1 MGLPHIVSQEG
12 REGLISSPY
21 SVQCSGKLGPQVQ
34 WSNVSVCFTVALG
47 LPSNMILQQRIIQ
60 FSRLSFLIIMVHR
73 RKEEKD
79 WSYNLSWFRY
89 RMTFQFSAAKYYYY
103 YLSFKENNK
112 ICLWYQVKSWY
123 TISWANITSC
133 SRETFYVASSS
144 PPRIYSLN
152 CNPSVKVLMHRTDYL
167 SSKLKDSL
175 NPLRIK
181 CLTESSTKQI
191 KSWTSSSCGESLR
204 AVPFAN

>member
-60 FSRLSFLIIMVHR
+60 FSKLSFLIIMVHR
-73 RKEEKD
+73 RKEKKD

-89 RMTFQFSAAKYYYY
+89 RMTFQFSAAKYYYIY
-103 YLSFKENNK
+103 PFRRIIKYVFDT
-112 ICLWYQVKSWY
+112 KS
-123 TISWANITSC
+123 
-133 SRETFYVASSS
+133 
-144 PPRIYSLN
+144 SLGI
-152 CNPSVKVLMHRTDYL
+152 PSLG
-167 SSKLKDSL
+167 
-175 NPLRIK
+175 
-181 CLTESSTKQI
+181 QI
-191 KSWTSSSCGESLR
+191 LR
-204 AVPFAN
+204 AVVVKLFTWLLRLLQEYIHLTVILL